1 MRRTVR
7 EAMVGFSLL
16 AAVAAGLGL
25 WFWLKGIS
33 LARNTWT
40 IQASFADAAGLASR
54 SPVAYRGVQVGRVR
68 SLRVTDREVV
78 ADLEITDPNLRLARP
93 VLAMVG
99 ASSLLGGDAMV
110 SLQSGGRSLAPS
122 GPGPLAPGCDDRRLV
137 CDRGRVRGG
146 EAPTLET
153 VTATM
158 QKLLDQADRDG
169 LVSRMARATDS
180 FEKTAD
186 ETRKLSRQGQ
196 LFLGDA
202 GVLIRDLNGVVGQT
216 DPIVRNLKAASLDA
230 RSASRSAKQLAER
243 LDNPQAVTDLQV
255 TLAQARRLTQRWEAV
270 GGDVQKLTGDSA
282 FLDGMRSVS
291 VGLGR
296 FFDDLYPA
304 ERPRSA
310 ERPGSGERPAAASP
324 APGQR
329 LPSQAHPTGSGQTN
343 PAGSGQANPAGS
355 GQAADSTRPLGP
367 GSSLLPPVSPAR
379 SRWRDP
385 SDRFAPRI
393 KAPAMPVPAYGFG
406 PPAR

>member
-78 ADLEITDPNLRLARP
+78 ADLEITDPNLRLVRP

-110 SLQSGGRSLAPS
+110 SLQSGGRPLAPT

-180 FEKTAD
+180 FQKTAD

-282 FLDGMRSVS
+282 FLHGMRSVS

-304 ERPRSA
+304 ERP
-310 ERPGSGERPAAASP
+310 AAP

-329 LPSQAHPTGSGQTN
+329 LPSQAHP
-343 PAGSGQANPAGS
+343 AGSGQAHPAGS
-355 GQAADSTRPLGP
+355 GQAADSTRPVGP
-367 GSSLLPPVSPAR
+367 ASSLLPPVSPAH

-393 KAPAMPVPAYGFG
+393 KAPAMPVPAYGYG